1 MSDKKTVIVYGDG
14 VTDDTNALQDI
25 FNGQAIGIK
34 PNGRP
39 WDEDGSTEV
48 IAPND
53 GEAAR

>member
-14 VTDDTNALQDI
+14 ITDDIVAFQEILA
-25 FNGQAIGIK
+25 GRAIGIK

-48 IAPND
+48 IAPAD
-53 GEAAR
+53 GGAAQ